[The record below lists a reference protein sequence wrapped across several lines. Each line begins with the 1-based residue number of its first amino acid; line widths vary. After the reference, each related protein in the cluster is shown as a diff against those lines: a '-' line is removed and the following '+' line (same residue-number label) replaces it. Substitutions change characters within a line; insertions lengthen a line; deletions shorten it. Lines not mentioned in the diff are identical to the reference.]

1 MMRKSKLIK
10 FPGYMI
16 HCVDGPYAG
25 KVIRLTGTSTL
36 VFTVKGQTGYYDRGR
51 WNAVPQH

>member
-1 MMRKSKLIK
+1 MRKSELIK
-10 FPGYMI
+10 LPGYMM

-25 KVIRLTGTSTL
+25 KVIRLTGTSTF